1 MRAVGGGRQA
11 AEDTTRAADKKHTTA
26 RGEAP
31 LTLNN
36 QIIMGGTNTMKIKT
50 TKTKT
55 KTIEAKNGRVER
67 RRGREEEGEG
77 ARIIDDYVV
86 FHPPC

>member
-1 MRAVGGGRQA
+1 MAVDASIASGGRQA
-11 AEDTTRAADKKHTTA
+11 AEDMMRVADKNHTTTA
-26 RGEAP
+26 RGEGP

-36 QIIMGGTNTMKIKT
+36 QIIMGGTNTMKMKT

-67 RRGREEEGEG
+67 RRGGRERG
-77 ARIIDDYVV
+77 
-86 FHPPC
+86 

>member
-1 MRAVGGGRQA
+1 
-11 AEDTTRAADKKHTTA
+11 
-26 RGEAP
+26 
-31 LTLNN
+31 
-36 QIIMGGTNTMKIKT
+36 MGGTNTMKMKT
-50 TKTKT
+50 MKTKT